1 LGFREVFDYMPG
13 KMDWLAYGLP
23 VEKRAGGPPM
33 VIERIE
39 RQVPTCGLK
48 DSLREAKQRADKFGS
63 SVCAVVNDRGIVLG
77 LLREDA
83 WKNDPAV
90 AAEKVMESGPTTLR
104 PSFPAEQAAEL
115 LSKRNQDAILV
126 TCSDGK
132 LIGVFKQPK
141 SEADKQRPKSEIG
154 S

>member
-1 LGFREVFDYMPG
+1 LAFTVVFDYMPG

-23 VEKRAGGPPM
+23 VEKRVGGPLM

-39 RQVPTCGLK
+39 RQVPTCRLK
-48 DSLREAKQRADKFGS
+48 DSLGEAKQQADRLGS
-63 SVCAVVNDRGIVLG
+63 RICAVVNDRYIVLG

-83 WKNDPAV
+83 WKNDLSV

-104 PSFPAEQAAEL
+104 PSYPVDEAAEL
-115 LSKRNQDAILV
+115 LAKRGQDAILV

-132 LIGVFKQPK
+132 LIGVFKRPESAANKPK
-141 SEADKQRPKSEIG
+141 IG
-154 S
+154 DWS